1 MFQNKPKKNKLEQK
15 KIYNCIVKII
25 PTHIVLDPL
34 IPYNIIQQSKSIGAG
49 FFIDNDGHILTCAHV
64 VKNIIEIWITL
75 PETGKNIF
83 RADII
88 CVYPDFD
95 LAIIKIRDHKN
106 KFFLNLGNSENINLG
121 DEIYALGYPDNSEY
135 PMRTTGTISGR
146 RGDNIQTDVAL
157 NPGNSGGPC
166 LNEFNHVIGVS
177 SAVIAGSEDSSLIV
191 PINAFKN
198 VIDSMINSGKKIIYK
213 NVLGILLV
221 NGNDNYKEMY
231 NVNISNIK
239 GQIIKKIL
247 KGSPF
252 KKFAK
257 EGDILHSI
265 DNYNI
270 DYYGEISVEWE
281 DAKVPLEYIVK
292 RKKPFSKMGIS
303 IYSLDKKKIISNKI
317 TLKTFPDIYPIRQVF
332 PHVEKIDYEVFAGLV
347 VMNLNLDHIIQNF
360 HHLIHLIVNEEIYE
374 PYIIISHI
382 FKNSKIG
389 EYNTIN
395 TGSLLDK
402 VNNIKVRTLTQYRE
416 AMKKYISKNNKN
428 YIVMETLNRD
438 KVILNLDEVIEYE
451 KKLISQ
457 YGYSTSISYNFYNK
471 EK

>member
-247 KGSPF
+247 K
-252 KKFAK
+252 
-257 EGDILHSI
+257 I
-265 DNYNI
+265 
-270 DYYGEISVEWE
+270 
-281 DAKVPLEYIVK
+281 
-292 RKKPFSKMGIS
+292 MC
-303 IYSLDKKKIISNKI
+303 
-317 TLKTFPDIYPIRQVF
+317 
-332 PHVEKIDYEVFAGLV
+332 
-347 VMNLNLDHIIQNF
+347 LNL
-360 HHLIHLIVNEEIYE
+360 
-374 PYIIISHI
+374 
-382 FKNSKIG
+382 
-389 EYNTIN
+389 
-395 TGSLLDK
+395 
-402 VNNIKVRTLTQYRE
+402 
-416 AMKKYISKNNKN
+416 
-428 YIVMETLNRD
+428 
-438 KVILNLDEVIEYE
+438 ILNIETNFM
-451 KKLISQ
+451 KIMLLIQIQAKL
-457 YGYSTSISYNFYNK
+457 SIK
-471 EK
+471 IAVL

>member
-177 SAVIAGSEDSSLIV
+177 SAVISGSEDSSLIV

-198 VIDSMINSGKKIIYK
+198 VIDSMINSGKITSL
-213 NVLGILLV
+213 VTLARSLWLGLP
-221 NGNDNYKEMY
+221 
-231 NVNISNIK
+231 
-239 GQIIKKIL
+239 
-247 KGSPF
+247 PF
-252 KKFAK
+252 AF
-257 EGDILHSI
+257 DFCFL
-265 DNYNI
+265 
-270 DYYGEISVEWE
+270 
-281 DAKVPLEYIVK
+281 
-292 RKKPFSKMGIS
+292 
-303 IYSLDKKKIISNKI
+303 
-317 TLKTFPDIYPIRQVF
+317 
-332 PHVEKIDYEVFAGLV
+332 
-347 VMNLNLDHIIQNF
+347 
-360 HHLIHLIVNEEIYE
+360 
-374 PYIIISHI
+374 
-382 FKNSKIG
+382 
-389 EYNTIN
+389 
-395 TGSLLDK
+395 
-402 VNNIKVRTLTQYRE
+402 
-416 AMKKYISKNNKN
+416 
-428 YIVMETLNRD
+428 
-438 KVILNLDEVIEYE
+438 
-451 KKLISQ
+451 
-457 YGYSTSISYNFYNK
+457 
-471 EK
+471 